1 MTDSSYCQE
10 EAAGLIADIGDLD
23 NTFRSV
29 GTTYGYEDIDADFAS
44 YKEFK
49 STWRRCGKKVSFQ
62 ISDYLE
68 GANTWVLGDFARSLY
83 ARIARNGPPQSYSD
97 RLSGYLQS
105 PEFVARNQPIYLK
118 RSRNLSRTPAGRV
131 YDLKETY
138 ESLLA
143 RGMVKRCDEASLN
156 WTKSGNRLRVG
167 YCSVLMRVVTIS
179 SVLDNEKVP
188 DFVHEYVLY
197 HELLHLEDGL
207 GAGRRHH
214 PASFRARERMYPRW
228 RESEDWLK
236 RLAARK
242 VDLS

>member
-1 MTDSSYCQE
+1 
-10 EAAGLIADIGDLD
+10 
-23 NTFRSV
+23 
-29 GTTYGYEDIDADFAS
+29 
-44 YKEFK
+44 
-49 STWRRCGKKVSFQ
+49 
-62 ISDYLE
+62 
-68 GANTWVLGDFARSLY
+68 
-83 ARIARNGPPQSYSD
+83 
-97 RLSGYLQS
+97 
-105 PEFVARNQPIYLK
+105 
-118 RSRNLSRTPAGRV
+118 
-131 YDLKETY
+131 
-138 ESLLA
+138 
-143 RGMVKRCDEASLN
+143 
-156 WTKSGNRLRVG
+156 
-167 YCSVLMRVVTIS
+167 MRVVAIS

>member
-1 MTDSSYCQE
+1 MTDTSYCRE
-10 EAAGLIADIGDLD
+10 EAGLIAERADLGT
-23 NTFRSV
+23 TFRSI
-29 GTTYGYEDIDADFAS
+29 GTTYGYEEIEADFAS

-49 STWRRCGKKVSFQ
+49 STWRKCGKSVSFQ
-62 ISDYLE
+62 ISDYLG
-68 GANTWVLGDFARSLY
+68 GADTWVLGDFARSLY
-83 ARIARNGPPQSYSD
+83 TRISKNGPPQIYSD
-97 RLSGYLQS
+97 RLRAYLES
-105 PEFVARNQPIYLK
+105 PEFVARNQPTYLR
-118 RSRNLSRTPAGRV
+118 RSRNLSRTPSGRV

-143 RGMVKRCDEASLN
+143 RGMVREFDHASLN
-156 WTKSGNRLRVG
+156 WTRGGNRLRVG
-167 YCSVLMRVVTIS
+167 YCSVLMKVITIS

-207 GAGRRHH
+207 GVGPRHH

-236 RLAARK
+236 RLAARR

>member
-1 MTDSSYCQE
+1 M
-10 EAAGLIADIGDLD
+10 
-23 NTFRSV
+23 FRSI
-29 GTTYGYEDIDADFAS
+29 GNTYGYEEVDADFAS

-62 ISDYLE
+62 ISDYL
-68 GANTWVLGDFARSLY
+68 GDADQWVLGDFARSLY
-83 ARIARNGPPQSYSD
+83 TRIARNGPPQEYSE
-97 RLSGYLQS
+97 RMREYLES
-105 PEFVARNQPIYLK
+105 PEFVGRNQPIYLR
-118 RSRNLSRTPAGRV
+118 RSRNLSRTPAGRA
-131 YDLKETY
+131 YNLKETY

-143 RGMVKRCDEASLN
+143 RGMVKACDQASLN

-167 YCSVLMRVVTIS
+167 YCSVLMKVVTIS

-207 GAGRRHH
+207 GVGRRHH
-214 PASFRARERMYPRW
+214 PASFRQRERMYPKW

-242 VDLS
+242 VDLV

>member
-1 MTDSSYCQE
+1 MTDTSYCHE
-10 EAAGLIADIGDLD
+10 GAAGLIAEDVDLD
-23 NTFRSV
+23 MTFRSI
-29 GTTYGYEDIDADFAS
+29 GTTYGYEEIDADFAA

-62 ISDYLE
+62 ISDYL
-68 GANTWVLGDFARSLY
+68 GDADTWVLGDFARSLY
-83 ARIARNGPPQSYSD
+83 TRIARNGPPQSYSE
-97 RLSGYLQS
+97 RLSTYLQS

-118 RSRNLSRTPAGRV
+118 RSRNLSRTPHGSH

-138 ESLLA
+138 QSLLA
-143 RGMVKRCDEASLN
+143 RGMVRECGDASLN

-167 YCSVLMRVVTIS
+167 YCSVLMKVVTIS

-207 GAGRRHH
+207 GIGRRHH
-214 PASFRARERMYPRW
+214 PSSFRARERMYPRW

>member
-1 MTDSSYCQE
+1 MPGPFT
-10 EAAGLIADIGDLD
+10 
-23 NTFRSV
+23 R
-29 GTTYGYEDIDADFAS
+29 
-44 YKEFK
+44 
-49 STWRRCGKKVSFQ
+49 
-62 ISDYLE
+62 
-68 GANTWVLGDFARSLY
+68 
-83 ARIARNGPPQSYSD
+83 RIARNGPPQSYSE

-118 RSRNLSRTPAGRV
+118 RSRNLSRTPAGQV

-138 ESLLA
+138 QSLLA
-143 RGMVKRCDEASLN
+143 RGMVRQCDEASLN

-167 YCSVLMRVVTIS
+167 YCSVLMKVVTIS
-179 SVLDNEKVP
+179 SVLDHEKVP

-207 GAGRRHH
+207 GVGRRHH
-214 PASFRARERMYPRW
+214 PASFRARERLYPRW